1 LISGSR
7 EELRAM
13 FQRVSGTVNFPKLE
27 EEILRFWKANRIFE
41 KSLAS
46 RAGCPYFVFYEGP
59 PTANGL
65 PHIGH
70 VLARSYKDVIPRY
83 KTMRGYYVPRKAGW
97 DTHGLPVE
105 LEVEKEL
112 GLSSKRQIEEYGVER
127 FNERCRESVFRY
139 EAEWRRLTER
149 IAFWLDLDNPYI
161 TFKDEYIE
169 SVWWILRQI
178 WDKGLMYQDYKVVPY
193 CPRCETPLSSHEVA
207 LGYQTVK
214 DPSVYVRMRVRGRPD
229 TSFLVWTT
237 TPWTLPSNVALAVH
251 PEVTYA
257 VVQQGQEKLILA
269 KDLLGQALT
278 GTFRVLEERKG
289 QDLVGWEYEPPFSFV
304 QTDKKGWYVLP
315 ADFVTTTEGTGIV
328 HLAPAYGAEDMEMG
342 RKYDLPFFHPV
353 DPTGRFSEEV
363 PPWKGVFVKDAD
375 PKIVEDLRRRGL
387 LYRAETY
394 EHTYPFCWRCDTPLL
409 YYAKSTWFIAMTK
422 VKDRLLAANE
432 SINWIPEHIKYG
444 RFGDWLENVVDWALS
459 RDRYWGTPLPIWI
472 CASCGHRHCVGSIRE
487 LREMAIRLPARFEL
501 HRPYVDEVVLRCPQC
516 GGEMRRVP
524 EVIDVWFDSGAMPVA
539 QWHYPFENEEEFRRT
554 FPADFICEGIDQT
567 RGWFYSLL
575 AISVLLFDQTC
586 YRNCISLELV
596 LDAQGQKMSKSRGN
610 VVDPWSILDVQGA
623 DALRWYFFTASP
635 PGMPKRL
642 GPEAVT
648 DVLRRFLLT
657 LWNVYV
663 FFVTY
668 AVVDGFLPGRA
679 SPPVRERALLDRW
692 LLSRL
697 HLLIQEVTEDMDRYD
712 VTSAGRAIE
721 RFVDDLSNWY
731 VRRGRR
737 RYWKSENDQ
746 DKQAAYYTLYETLV
760 TLAKLLA
767 PFVPFTSEAL
777 YQNLVRSVDPT
788 SPESVHLTEFPQA
801 DPSLIDRDL
810 LEVMESARHLV
821 SLGRAARNRAGLK
834 IRQPLQRAVAVS
846 RDARLSQEPELLA
859 LIADELNVKEVKV
872 VADLTPFVTYE
883 VRPRFDLLGPKYA
896 GRLPDVIAALRAADP
911 LDVTRALTQDGRIT
925 LETRGGPVVLL
936 SEEVEIRIEGR
947 EGYVAESE
955 GGDVLV
961 LQTQLTPELV
971 EEGLARELVHQVQ
984 QLRKEA
990 GFEVADRIRLFYQG
1004 DGLVAEVIRKHAGY
1018 IAQETLAVEIQAGVE
1033 GAEVT
1038 KRLDVD
1044 GYEIVVGVTRVT

>member
-1 LISGSR
+1 
-7 EELRAM
+7 M
-13 FQRVSGTVNFPKLE
+13 FKKVSGTVNFPSLE
-27 EEILRFWKANRIFE
+27 EEILQFWKANRIFE
-41 KSLAS
+41 KSLAMREGS
-46 RAGCPYFVFYEGP
+46 PSFVFYEGP

-83 KTMRGYYVPRKAGW
+83 KTMQGYYVPRKAGW

-178 WDKGLMYQDYKVVPY
+178 WEKGLIYQDYKVVPY

-214 DPSVYVRMRVRGRPD
+214 DPSVYVRMRVKGQPD

-251 PEVTYA
+251 PDVTYA
-257 VVQQGQEKLILA
+257 LVQQGEEKLILA
-269 KDLLGQALT
+269 KDLLGEALT
-278 GTFRVLEERKG
+278 GPFHILEERKG
-289 QDLVGWEYEPPFSFV
+289 QDLVGWEYEPLFTFFQP
-304 QTDKKGWYVLP
+304 DKKGWYVLP

-342 RKYDLPFFHPV
+342 RRYDLPFFHPV
-353 DPTGRFSEEV
+353 DPAGRFSEEV
-363 PPWKGVFVKDAD
+363 PPWKGLFVKDAD
-375 PKIVEDLRRRGL
+375 PKIIEDLRRRGL

-432 SINWIPEHIKYG
+432 TINWIPEHIKEG
-444 RFGDWLENVVDWALS
+444 RFGEWLRNVVDWALS

-487 LREMAIRLPARFEL
+487 LKEMAIRMPEHFEL
-501 HRPYVDEVVLRCPQC
+501 HRPYVDEVVLRCPRC

-539 QWHYPFENEEEFRRT
+539 QWHYPFENVEEFQKT
-554 FPADFICEGIDQT
+554 FPADYICEGIDQT

-596 LDAQGQKMSKSRGN
+596 LDAQGQKMSKSKGN
-610 VVDPWSILDVQGA
+610 VIDPWSILNVQGA

-635 PGMPKRL
+635 PGIPKRL
-642 GPEAVT
+642 SPEAVT

-668 AVVDGFLPGRA
+668 AVVDGFVPTGDA
-679 SPPVRERALLDRW
+679 PPVAKRPLLDRW

-697 HLLIQEVTEDMDRYD
+697 HLLVQEVTEDMDRYD

-746 DKQAAYYTLYETLV
+746 DKLAAYYTLYEALV

-767 PFVPFTSEAL
+767 PFIPFTSEAL
-777 YQNLVRSVDPT
+777 YQNLVRSVDPL
-788 SPESVHLTEFPQA
+788 SPESVHLTDFPKA
-801 DPSLIDRDL
+801 DPTMINRDL
-810 LEVMESARHLV
+810 LEVMESTRHLV

-834 IRQPLQRAVAVS
+834 VRQPLQRAVVLTK
-846 RDARLSQEPELLA
+846 DARLLQEPELLA
-859 LIADELNVKEVKV
+859 LISDELNVKEVKIV
-872 VADLTPFVTYE
+872 EDLTPFVRYE
-883 VRPRFDLLGPKYA
+883 IRPRFDILGPKYA
-896 GRLPDVIAALRAADP
+896 GRLPEVIAALRATDP
-911 LDVTRALTQDGRIT
+911 LAVTHALTHEGRVI
-925 LETRGGPVVLL
+925 LETREGPVTLFPD
-936 SEEVEIRIEGR
+936 EVEVRIEGR

-955 GGDVLV
+955 GGDVVV
-961 LQTQLTPELV
+961 LQTQLTPDLI
-971 EEGLARELVHQVQ
+971 EEGMARELVHQIQ

-1004 DGLVAEVIRKHAGY
+1004 DGRVDEVIRKHFGY
-1018 IAQETLAVEIQAGVE
+1018 IAQETLAVEIREGVE

-1044 GYEIVVGVTRVT
+1044 GYEVLVGVARIT